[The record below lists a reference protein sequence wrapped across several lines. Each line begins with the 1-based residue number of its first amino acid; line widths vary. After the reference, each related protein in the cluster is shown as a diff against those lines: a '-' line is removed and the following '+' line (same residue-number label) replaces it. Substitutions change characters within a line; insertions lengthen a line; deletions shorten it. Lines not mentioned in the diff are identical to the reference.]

1 MTSAYHDGGQRV
13 PPQRTGLLGEVAAPR
28 SDGWLDAGWSVF
40 RTRDVAAAREF
51 STRAFGG
58 RSLTMTGTPGRFEF
72 SVRSRHLPFF
82 GVDLVRHSGHLETTR
97 GPDDDA
103 HVVEV
108 MQGTLAVR
116 SATTQLTVG
125 PGEIVMTAGDE
136 ERTVTWNDVRLV
148 SVRLDEPELRKFA
161 AELAGI
167 DLADHRFHLG
177 RVTSEAHAQHWS
189 AAVRYVVHGVL
200 GNPAAASSP
209 VAQYESFRVL
219 ASTALEAFHQVD
231 LSRAGPHLAEAS
243 PAPATIRRA
252 VDFIRANARRPIG
265 LEDIAKAAGLSVRG
279 TQAAFHRHLGMTPMA
294 YLRGVRL
301 AGVHRD
307 LVEADPT
314 AGEGVADIA
323 ARWGFLHQGHFAASY
338 RARYGIPPSHTLAQ

>member
-1 MTSAYHDGGQRV
+1 MTSAYHGGGQRV
-13 PPQRTGLLGEVAAPR
+13 PPQRTGLLPEVADLR
-28 SDGWLDAGWSVF
+28 SDGWLDAGWTAF

-51 STRAFGG
+51 STRTFGG
-58 RSLTMTGTPGRFEF
+58 RSLTMTGAPGRFEF
-72 SVRSRHLPFF
+72 SVRSRHLSFF
-82 GVDLVRHSGHLETTR
+82 GVDLVRYSGHLETTR

-108 MQGTLAVR
+108 MQGRLTVR
-116 SATTQLTVG
+116 SATGQVTVG
-125 PGEIVMTAGDE
+125 QGETLMTTGDE
-136 ERTVTWNDVRLV
+136 ERTVAWDDVRLV
-148 SVRLDEPELRKFA
+148 SVRLDELELRKFA

-167 DLADHRFHLG
+167 DLADHRFRLS
-177 RVTSEAHAQHWS
+177 RVTSDAHAQHWS

-231 LSRAGPHLAEAS
+231 LSRAGAHLAEGS

-252 VDFIRANARRPIG
+252 VEFIRTNAHRPIG

-279 TQAAFHRHLGMTPMA
+279 AQAAFQRHLGTTPMA

-301 AGVHRD
+301 AGAHRD

-314 AGEGVADIA
+314 SGEGVADIA

-338 RARYGIPPSHTLAQ
+338 RARYGVPPSRTLAQ